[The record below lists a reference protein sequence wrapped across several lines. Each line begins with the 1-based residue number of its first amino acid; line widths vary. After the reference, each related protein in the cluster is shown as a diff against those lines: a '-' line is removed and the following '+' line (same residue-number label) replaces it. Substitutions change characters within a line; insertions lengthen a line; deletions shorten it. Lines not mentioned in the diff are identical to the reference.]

1 MYNLNMKMKWY
12 ELAKSLMKDK
22 GITYDDL
29 AERFSVS
36 KGAVSHWM
44 TGKREPSLQYI
55 ASILAYVGINN
66 PTIISDGMISVD
78 KADIVKGI
86 PVFEYP
92 LLTKEQTRALITED
106 MKFTEKN
113 GIKWIPSTKKASD
126 GAFWYKVE
134 GHSMTAPQG
143 GNPSF
148 PEGILIL
155 VDPNESVK
163 DGDFCVASIYIHEF
177 TFKRLIHYSGM
188 LYLEPL
194 NPKFENIPCNGNCK
208 IIGKVVKSQWPDYI
222 F

>member
-1 MYNLNMKMKWY
+1 MKMKWY

-44 TGKREPSLQYI
+44 TGKREPSLKDI
-55 ASILAYVGINN
+55 AAILFYVGINN

-78 KADIVKGI
+78 KANIVRKI

-92 LLTKEQTRALITED
+92 LLTKEQIMAFTIEE
-106 MKFTEKN
+106 MKFSKKD
-113 GIKWIPSTKKASD
+113 GIKWIPSTKKATD
-126 GAFWYKVE
+126 AAFWFKVE

-143 GNPSF
+143 GSPSF

-163 DGDFCVASIYIHEF
+163 DGDFCVANIYTHEF

-194 NPKFENIPCNGNCK
+194 NPKFENISCNGNCK
-208 IIGKVVKSQWPDYI
+208 IIGKVIKSQWSDDI